1 MERIKSVCVY
11 CASSSKIDQQY
22 FDAARELG
30 GLLSQHEILC
40 ICGAG
45 NQGLMGALIDST
57 LQSGGQVQ
65 GIIPRF
71 MCDEGWQHPGL
82 TQLEITESMHERKT
96 KMAERA
102 DAVIAMPGG
111 CGTMEELLEII
122 TWKQLGL
129 YFNPVVILNTGGF
142 YDPLIA
148 MLNKAVEQNFMRE
161 EHTRMWNVVSTPKEA
176 IDALYNSYDWS
187 GSVRKF
193 AAI

>member
-1 MERIKSVCVY
+1 MRLNSVCVY
-11 CASSSKIDQQY
+11 CASSSKIDKVF

-30 GLLSQHEILC
+30 RLLAENDLQC

-45 NQGLMGALIDST
+45 RKGLMGTLADSVLAT
-57 LQSGGQVQ
+57 GGSVK

-71 MCDEGWQHPGL
+71 MFEEGWYHPNLSDLVL
-82 TQLEITESMHERKT
+82 TDSMHERKT
-96 KMAERA
+96 LMAESA

-129 YFNPVVILNTGGF
+129 YFNPIVILNVNGY
-142 YDPLIA
+142 YDPLIQ
-148 MLNKAVEQNFMRE
+148 MLHLAVEKTFMRP
-161 EHTRMWNVVSTPKEA
+161 EHADMWMVAQTPQEA
-176 IDALYNSYDWS
+176 VEMLYSATQISENP
-187 GSVRKF
+187 RKF